1 MTNGQAQRRSW
12 AGISAAERADERR
25 RELMAAGVR
34 LLGLSPRPAVTV
46 RAVCRSAGMTE
57 RYFYEN
63 FSDRDTFVRAVYDHV
78 GFRAIEALSG
88 ARSAHEGV
96 DAFVRLMVDEPTMGR
111 VLLIAP
117 TFEPTLSES
126 GYDWLP
132 RFVALLQGK
141 LSTNLADEVQQQLV
155 ATSLVGALT
164 SLFRGYLNEEL
175 KVERQRFVD
184 YCVHILL
191 QGANSTPTTTGS
203 TTPPQT
209 SPYPQQPS

>member
-1 MTNGQAQRRSW
+1 MPNGQAQRRSW
-12 AGISAAERADERR
+12 AGVSPAERADERR

-46 RAVCRSAGMTE
+46 RAVCRSAGTTE

-63 FSDRDTFVRAVYDHV
+63 FSDRDTFVQAVYDHV

-126 GYDWLP
+126 GHDWLP

-141 LSTNLADEVQQQLV
+141 LSANLTDEVQQQLV

-164 SLFRGYLNEEL
+164 SLFRAYLNEEL
-175 KVERQRFVD
+175 KVDRQRFVD
-184 YCVHILL
+184 YCVQILL
-191 QGANSTPTTTGS
+191 QGVNSTASATATSRP
-203 TTPPQT
+203 T
-209 SPYPQQPS
+209 SPSPQQPS

>member
-1 MTNGQAQRRSW
+1 MANGQAQRRSW
-12 AGISAAERADERR
+12 AGVSPAERADARR

-63 FSDRDTFVRAVYDHV
+63 FTDRDTFVRAVYDHV

-88 ARSAHEGV
+88 ARTPHEGV

-117 TFEPTLSES
+117 TFESTLQES
-126 GYDWLP
+126 GFDWLP

-141 LSTNLADEVQQQLV
+141 LSTNLTDEVQQQLV

-164 SLFRGYLNEEL
+164 SLFSAYLNEDL
-175 KVERQRFVD
+175 NVDRQRFVD
-184 YCVHILL
+184 YCVQILV
-191 QGANSTPTTTGS
+191 QGATATPSTVTS
-203 TTPPQT
+203 TR
-209 SPYPQQPS
+209 PSASHQRPS